1 MSASIHPAP
10 LMLGPY
16 ELLQRIA
23 TGGMAEVYLARRA
36 GPHGFQKVVAVKR
49 ILPQLAQDDDFVAM
63 FVDEAR
69 VCARLAHPNIVQVFD
84 FGEHDGE
91 LYMAMEYVDGTT
103 AARLVRA
110 AAARGEDVPLDA
122 ALYIALGVLR
132 ALDYAHNARDD
143 EGKPLDLVHRDVS
156 PGNVL
161 IDRSGAVKLTDFGIA
176 RAAEIERRTDAGQL
190 KGKLGYMS
198 PEQVVGRELD
208 ARSDLFTVGIA
219 LAELVMLRPLFS
231 GPSEI
236 DVLMRIR
243 DADLGVIDRAGSRV
257 PDDLRAVLFRAL
269 ARDRA
274 LRFPSASKFAEAIEE
289 ILRRRRLQVGPAK
302 LAAWV
307 EKLGLVPTEEE
318 PQSETSVKKTANL
331 KPVNPRASQGAFGS
345 AAPPPLSTGDA
356 TPASP
361 PVVAAGTPGR
371 PPTEASLRATL
382 APPSSG
388 SSSGE
393 MRDVAPSIYRVRMA
407 GGPALG
413 PLSYPRLVELFVTG
427 GIDHTALVSRE
438 TSEFKEASCYPELG
452 RFVNSPALR
461 WDDSVFT
468 TANGVGPIDRVLFP
482 SRMFQIAMKR
492 DTGALCFRDGMKK
505 KKIYLVEGVPEFVVS
520 TDKRELFGE
529 HLVAK
534 GQVLKMEVEMA
545 LAMLPRYQG
554 RLGDALCGLGVLRPI
569 ELFRAIHQQMI
580 DRFMEVFH
588 WRRGEVA
595 FARGARSHEETF
607 PLGVDPFE
615 LVLRSV
621 RAGYPPE
628 ELEAILG
635 PLDEDVVAPVTPLP
649 VRIEAFHFPESEE
662 QVIKRIKQPMSI
674 GDVIRACRT
683 FATRDEAHRAI
694 FCGLSCDLLRSERW
708 AAFTSVP
715 LAKG

>member
-49 ILPQLAQDDDFVAM
+49 ILPQLAQDADFVAM

-91 LYMAMEYVDGTT
+91 LYMAMEFVDGTT

-110 AAARGEDVPLDA
+110 AASRGEEVPLDA

-132 ALDYAHNARDD
+132 GLDYAHNARDD

-243 DADLGVIDRAGSRV
+243 DADLSVLDRAGSRV
-257 PDDLRAVLFRAL
+257 PDDIRAVLFRAL

-274 LRFPSASKFAEAIEE
+274 LRYPSAAAFAEGIEE

-307 EKLGLVPTEEE
+307 ERLGLVPSTDAEQ
-318 PQSETSVKKTANL
+318 PLSETSIRKTANL
-331 KPVNPRASQGAFGS
+331 GVAASAARAGVASEASQRPTLPPGS
-345 AAPPPLSTGDA
+345 APAPTTPRSVP
-356 TPASP
+356 PASDREVSP
-361 PVVAAGTPGR
+361 A
-371 PPTEASLRATL
+371 
-382 APPSSG
+382 
-388 SSSGE
+388 
-393 MRDVAPSIYRVRMA
+393 IYRVKMP
-407 GGPALG
+407 GGPELG
-413 PLSYPRLVELFVTG
+413 PLSYSRLVELFVTG
-427 GIDHTALVSRE
+427 NIDHRAQMSRE
-438 TSEFKEASCYPELG
+438 SGTYRDASGFPELA
-452 RFVNSPALR
+452 RFVSSAALR
-461 WDDSVFT
+461 WDDAVFS
-468 TANGVGPIDRVLFP
+468 AVNELGPVDRVLLP
-482 SRMFQIAMKR
+482 SRMFQIALR
-492 DTGALCFRDGMKK
+492 RATGALHFRDGTKK
-505 KKIYLVEGVPEFVVS
+505 KKIYLVEGVPEFVMS
-520 TDKRELFGE
+520 SDKRELFGE
-529 HLVAK
+529 HLIAR
-534 GQVLKMEVEMA
+534 GQVLRMEVEMA
-545 LAMLPRYQG
+545 LAMLPRYSG

-569 ELFRAIHQQMI
+569 ELFRAIHQQTQE
-580 DRFMEVFH
+580 RFIEVFQ
-588 WRRGEVA
+588 WRKGEVA
-595 FARGARSHEETF
+595 FVSGARSHEETF
-607 PLGVDPFE
+607 PLGMDPFE
-615 LVLRSV
+615 LVLRGV
-621 RAGYPPE
+621 RQHYTAA

-635 PLDEDVVAPVTPLP
+635 PLEDMLIAPVVPLP
-649 VRIEAFHFPESEE
+649 MRIEAFRFGDGEE
-662 QVIKRIKQPMSI
+662 QVLKRIKEPTLL
-674 GDVIRACRT
+674 GDVLKSSRKI
-683 FATRDEAHRAI
+683 ATREETLRAI
-694 FCGLSCDLLRSERW
+694 FCGLSCDLLGSERW
-708 AAFTSVP
+708 QAFTAVP
-715 LAKG
+715 LE